1 MAEWVIPL
9 ISGVSVIIGAGIGS
23 TVSLITKRLDPEYR
37 RYLDQKRQDDCE
49 HIPVES
55 GQIDAFC
62 EKCKKTLTN
71 EDVIRL
77 RILRCEHYGNTDIL
91 REDEHTV
98 TYICTACGRLFVGQ
112 RQEGVA
118 A

>member
-9 ISGVSVIIGAGIGS
+9 ISGGWGIIGAGIGAAAI
-23 TVSLITKRLDPEYR
+23 LITKRLDPEYR
-37 RYLDQKRQDDCE
+37 RYLDEKRRDDCD

-62 EKCKKTLTN
+62 EKCKKTLTK

-77 RILRCEHYGNTDIL
+77 QILRCGHYGNTDIL

-98 TYICTACGRLFVGQ
+98 TFICTACGRLFEGQ
-112 RQEGVA
+112 RQESV
-118 A
+118 